1 MICSTS
7 KLHDN
12 GSSMYHRCM
21 DFLTD
26 RDTLKLIKCLDY
38 RRDPAEVTINFGL
51 TRVLGQHGAMAIAAL
66 VVEYRYLGKAV
77 TLVGLDPDTEEVC
90 NHILSIQISN
100 SQLLADHLH
109 AALAG
114 LITA

>member
-66 VVEYRYLGKAV
+66 VLEYRYLGKAV
-77 TLVGLDPDTEEVC
+77 TLVGLDPDTEKVC
-90 NHILSIQISN
+90 NHILSIQVSN
-100 SQLLADHLH
+100 PQLLADHLH
-109 AALAG
+109 AALAN